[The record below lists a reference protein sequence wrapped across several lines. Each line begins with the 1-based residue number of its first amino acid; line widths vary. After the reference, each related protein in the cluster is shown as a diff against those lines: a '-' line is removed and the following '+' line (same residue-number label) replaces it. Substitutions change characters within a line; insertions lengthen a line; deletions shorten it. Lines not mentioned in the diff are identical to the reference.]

1 MYIWNSFSSNIH
13 TYLSNLD
20 QVSKNSMFLKMTCFS
35 HMIAYFNICR
45 DFSVTQK
52 KNCIVNASIYSLH
65 CQCMKLRNSCRN
77 YSESAG
83 NFAFFS
89 EKITPP
95 AEIFTTIGSDGHDN
109 FHLWNYQANVV
120 EESCTKKDIL
130 RSGWLKGLTPPPH
143 TPPYGQ
149 LFVIFLRVLPIDY
162 DYMCSETIKI
172 TIPPYCLLLLCH
184 KMVR

>member
-20 QVSKNSMFLKMTCFS
+20 QVSKNSMFLKMTRFS

-52 KNCIVNASIYSLH
+52 KNYIVNASIYSLH

-89 EKITPP
+89 EKITPS
-95 AEIFTTIGSDGHDN
+95 AGIFRH
-109 FHLWNYQANVV
+109 Q
-120 EESCTKKDIL
+120 
-130 RSGWLKGLTPPPH
+130 RSRQIPH
-143 TPPYGQ
+143 
-149 LFVIFLRVLPIDY
+149 
-162 DYMCSETIKI
+162 
-172 TIPPYCLLLLCH
+172 LLLGWAGGWWLFHQTGKISNLLLDNKCNLNSVFRLL
-184 KMVR
+184 MYFSYL